1 MSSMRSASAPGGSSR
16 PSGGVAASGAGGG
29 SARKATTSAGGGG
42 GGGGRAGSYRSG
54 QVTNAAG
61 GGRPSGGAGN
71 AGVLSRGSGVG
82 GTRSPAATRRPD
94 TAPISS
100 HAQSYHAQ
108 QQEQEQQE
116 QQEEERGRASP
127 RVPIPESS
135 SPATSVIQPGQLRK
149 PLSETSKN
157 SKGSGSKRLAQLRD
171 RMGMRPQQERSEQ
184 VARTKK
190 EASAV

>member
-61 GGRPSGGAGN
+61 GRPSGGAGN
-71 AGVLSRGSGVG
+71 AGVLSRGSGAG